1 MVIGLTGKSCSG
13 KDVAASYFAAKGLA
27 VVDVD
32 KLGHE
37 ALVAN
42 HDLLVETFGKGIEKA
57 DGTIDRKALG
67 AIVFSDA
74 SQLAR
79 LDGISHPWMRS
90 QVVDFIGRHEVS
102 IINCALLERMRLVEL
117 CDEEELFEEERAE
130 ESDVHR
136 DRRIREH
143 GLQGLEKKHGGR
155 AEEVLLHARE
165 NGGDEQLA
173 QLQEQEV
180 GAFDKSGVEEGEND
194 RVVESGS
201 VFGGEMRLEVEE
213 TLEFGGQ
220 RAADSERLA
229 RDEFVQRIALQLEER
244 AVDNLLEVLLDEL
257 A

>member
-90 QVVDFIGRHEVS
+90 QVIDFIGRHEVS

-117 CDEEELFEEERAE
+117 CDEVLFFLSPLEQRIERAMG
-130 ESDVHR
+130 R
-136 DRRIREH
+136 DGTTREAFLRREASQQDIGQEIFSSGRRIITIMNDSTKAHLSRQLDFYYDTLVGRGYVH
-143 GLQGLEKKHGGR
+143 G
-155 AEEVLLHARE
+155 
-165 NGGDEQLA
+165 
-173 QLQEQEV
+173 
-180 GAFDKSGVEEGEND
+180 
-194 RVVESGS
+194 
-201 VFGGEMRLEVEE
+201 
-213 TLEFGGQ
+213 
-220 RAADSERLA
+220 
-229 RDEFVQRIALQLEER
+229 
-244 AVDNLLEVLLDEL
+244 
-257 A
+257 